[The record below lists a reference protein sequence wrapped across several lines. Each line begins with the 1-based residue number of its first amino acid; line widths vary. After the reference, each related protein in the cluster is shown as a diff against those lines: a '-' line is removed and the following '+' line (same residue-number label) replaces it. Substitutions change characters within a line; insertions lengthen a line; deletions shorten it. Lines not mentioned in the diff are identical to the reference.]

1 MSKVIVNQFG
11 QLYLV
16 PTEHAAK
23 FNRRSELVIFAG
35 DIQKAMKE
43 VSDPTPLKKH
53 LEKAMRQIR
62 SLNRRI
68 PAACAE
74 FIGDAK

>member
-1 MSKVIVNQFG
+1 
-11 QLYLV
+11 
-16 PTEHAAK
+16 
-23 FNRRSELVIFAG
+23 
-35 DIQKAMKE
+35 MKE